1 MAPRIVSWVP
11 VVKLLIVDDS
21 SAVYRRLIEL
31 LGGVENLTA
40 LAVARTLHEAREKCR
55 SFKPDAVVLDLEL
68 PDGSGLEAIASLKSA
83 ASPPCVCIFSNRAEC
98 RDQALAL
105 GADAFY
111 DKSLEFESLVSM
123 LRSFTLAG
131 GLKHA

>member
-1 MAPRIVSWVP
+1 M
-11 VVKLLIVDDS
+11 KLLIVDDS

-40 LAVARTLHEAREKCR
+40 LSVARTLREAVEKCR

-68 PDGSGLEAIASLKSA
+68 PDGSGLDVIAALKSV
-83 ASPPCVCIFSNRAEC
+83 ASHPCVCIFSNRADC
-98 RDQALAL
+98 RGQALAL

-111 DKSLEFESLVSM
+111 DKSLEFENLVRA
-123 LRSFTLAG
+123 LRHFTPSG
-131 GLKHA
+131 NMEHA